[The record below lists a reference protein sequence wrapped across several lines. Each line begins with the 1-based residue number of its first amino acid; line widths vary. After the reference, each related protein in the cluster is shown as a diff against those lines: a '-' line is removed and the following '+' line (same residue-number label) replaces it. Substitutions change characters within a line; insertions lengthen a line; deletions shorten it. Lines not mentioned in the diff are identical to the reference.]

1 MVRLQR
7 PNLSLAAQ
15 LAIVLVATVVLSTAV
30 VATVAYAAARRSMR
44 DEALQNVNAA
54 AESRKELL
62 RTTLRRR
69 RERAESA
76 VKNIELGCGISG
88 RMNRICA
95 REALAEYVSEVD
107 ASGAQITYGRGKQVA
122 TGDFVPLA
130 GMAPDQNLLLAFGP
144 GGEPMYAVRADDP
157 DTGTSVEVEF
167 PSDDLRNLFAA
178 DGSSRMAVRMSLLTA
193 DGRDLLAKA
202 GTPPLRTTASAAC
215 LGGYDGQVIGP
226 DEHNAQSLQ
235 AYRSVPQ
242 VGGCVLAQIWTADV
256 FAPAVR
262 LRGRLVAL
270 SLGFAIFATSL
281 ALLLARALARPIS
294 RLRQRVHSLE
304 RGDFESPVPP
314 GDSTEVQE
322 LADAFQ
328 SMAASLNQ
336 SRQALIQSEGRLKL
350 TYRAARLWPWE
361 YDVATAE
368 IRWNDPT
375 GGRTLRETVRSFIAR
390 VHPDDRAAVQAAI
403 QRAKQHGDYDVE
415 YRVVLP
421 SKEIV
426 WVAGRGQV
434 MYDNAGRPVLLV
446 GVNLDITGRK
456 QAEQALL
463 ERERFVATGQMA
475 ASLAHE
481 INNPLASVT
490 SALYLLRS
498 RLTADPDKRFLAIAA
513 EQTDRIARIA
523 KQLLNLYVGSPA
535 APAVSVTEIWA
546 RILKEQGHLAGE
558 RGIAIHTDLRGT
570 ARVHAYGPE
579 LRNAFTNL
587 LLNSI
592 QAMQSEGSIYLRV
605 RRGRHWQSG
614 DMGVFI
620 LLADNGPGIPPEHRQ
635 EVFRPFVGTREEP
648 GSGLGLW
655 VTESVVRGLGGWVRL
670 RSSTR
675 PGRSGTCIC
684 VFLPEHSAAERRP
697 VPSYPIPVPEKVQH
711 PGEQAG

>member
-1 MVRLQR
+1 MVRLKR

-15 LAIVLVATVVLSTAV
+15 LAIVLVAAVVFSTAV
-30 VATVAYAAARRSMR
+30 VATVAYDAARRSMR
-44 DEALQNVNAA
+44 DEAWQNVNAA
-54 AESRKELL
+54 AESRRELL
-62 RTTLRRR
+62 RTSLRRR
-69 RERAESA
+69 REKAEGII
-76 VKNIELGCGISG
+76 KNIELGCGISG

-95 REALAEYVSEVD
+95 HEALAEYVSDED
-107 ASGAQITYGRGKQVA
+107 ARGARLNYGRGRHVVA
-122 TGDFVPLA
+122 GDFAEAA
-130 GMAPDQNLLLAFGP
+130 GASPDKTTLLGFDAAGASMILL
-144 GGEPMYAVRADDP
+144 RASDP
-157 DTGTSVEVEF
+157 ESGTSVEVEF
-167 PSDDLRNLFAA
+167 PADDLRILLAIDA
-178 DGSSRMAVRMSLLTA
+178 DSRVTVRMSLLA
-193 DGRDLLAKA
+193 PDGRDVFANA
-202 GTPPLRTTASAAC
+202 GAGPLHSAAATAC
-215 LGGYDGQVIGP
+215 LAGNGGQLAGP
-226 DEHNAQSLQ
+226 DEHNQTALQ
-235 AYRSVPQ
+235 AYRFVPQ
-242 VGGCVLAQIWTADV
+242 FGGCVLARIATADV

-270 SLGFAIFATSL
+270 SLAFAIFATSL

-294 RLRQRVHSLE
+294 RLRQRVHSLG
-304 RGDFESPVPP
+304 RGDFDSPVPA

-328 SMAASLNQ
+328 SMATSLNQ

-368 IRWNDPT
+368 IRWTDPA

-390 VHPDDRAAVQAAI
+390 VHPDDRAAVQSAI

-434 MYDNAGRPVLLV
+434 IYDNAGRPVLLV
-446 GVNLDITGRK
+446 GVNLDITARK

-498 RLTADPDKRFLAIAA
+498 RLTGDPDKRFLAIAS

-523 KQLLNLYVGSPA
+523 KQLLNLYVGTPA
-535 APAVSVTEIWA
+535 APPVSVTEIWA

-592 QAMQSEGSIYLRV
+592 QAMESGAIYLRV
-605 RRGRHWQSG
+605 RHGRRWQTG
-614 DMGVFI
+614 EMGVFI
-620 LLADNGPGIPPEHRQ
+620 ILADNGPGIPREHLR
-635 EVFRPFVGTREEP
+635 EVFRPFVGTREEA

-655 VTESVVRGLGGWVRL
+655 VTESVVRSLGGVVRL

-675 PGRSGTCIC
+675 PGHSGTLIC
-684 VFLPEHSAAERRP
+684 VFLPEEWAERRP
-697 VPSYPIPVPEKVQH
+697 ARVAPPVPNEVRRNS
-711 PGEQAG
+711 QAM

>member
-1 MVRLQR
+1 MARLQR
-7 PNLSLAAQ
+7 PNISLAAQ
-15 LAIVLVATVVLSTAV
+15 LAMVLVAAVVFSTAV
-30 VATVAYAAARRSMR
+30 VATVAYEAARRSMR

-54 AESRKELL
+54 AESRRELL
-62 RTTLRRR
+62 RTTMRRR
-69 RERAESA
+69 REKAESA

-95 REALAEYVSEVD
+95 REALGEYISDED
-107 ASGAQITYGRGKQVA
+107 ARAARLNYGRNRSLTA
-122 TGDFVPLA
+122 GDFAALSDLTPER
-130 GMAPDQNLLLAFGP
+130 PTTLAFDP
-144 GGEPMYAVRADDP
+144 SGEPIYAVRVADP
-157 DTGTSVEVEF
+157 DTGTSLDVEF
-167 PSDDLRNLFAA
+167 PAGDLNVLF
-178 DGSSRMAVRMSLLTA
+178 GSEGPSRMAARME
-193 DGRDLLAKA
+193 LLAPDARDVLAAA
-202 GTPPLRTTASAAC
+202 GSAPVRSIAATSC
-215 LGGYDGQVIGP
+215 LAGYDGQVLGP
-226 DEHNAQSLQ
+226 DARGVDSLQ
-235 AYRSVPQ
+235 AYRFLPQ
-242 VGGCVLAQIWTADV
+242 FGGCVLARISTADV
-256 FAPAVR
+256 FAPALR

-270 SLGFAIFATSL
+270 SLVFAIFATSL
-281 ALLLARALARPIS
+281 ALLLARLLARPIS

-304 RGDFESPVPP
+304 RGDFESPVPA

-368 IRWNDPT
+368 IRWNDPG

-421 SKEIV
+421 SKEV
-426 WVAGRGQV
+426 TWVAGRGQV
-434 MYDNAGRPVLLV
+434 IYDNAGRPVLLV

-456 QAEQALL
+456 QAERALL
-463 ERERFVATGQMA
+463 DRERFVATGQMA

-523 KQLLNLYVGSPA
+523 KQLLNLYVGTPA
-535 APAVSVTEIWA
+535 APAVSVTEIWG
-546 RILKEQGHLAGE
+546 RILKEEGQRAGE
-558 RGIAIHTDLRGT
+558 RGIAIHTDLRGS

-587 LLNSI
+587 LVNSI
-592 QAMQSEGSIYLRV
+592 EAMSEPGAIYLRV
-605 RRGRHWQSG
+605 RRGRDWHSG
-614 DMGVFI
+614 EMGVLI
-620 LLADNGPGIPPEHRQ
+620 TLADTGPGIPRDQHR

-655 VTESVVRGLGGWVRL
+655 VTESVVRGLGGHLRM

-675 PGRSGTCIC
+675 PGRSGTAIC
-684 VFLPEHSAAERRP
+684 VFLPDEASGERRP
-697 VPSYPIPVPEKVQH
+697 VQQQHVPVPDQ
-711 PGEQAG
+711 PRPNEQAR